1 MVSFLVCVAI
11 LILGYVFYGKYVE
24 KVFKPDD
31 RMTPAYRN
39 TDGVDFIPIRTW
51 RAYLIQLLNIAGT
64 GPIFG
69 ALSGALFGPIV
80 YLWIVFGCIFAG
92 AVHDYLCGMISER
105 EDGGSVSEIV
115 GEYLGVEM
123 KYFMRIFSIILLIMC
138 GVVFTEGP
146 AELLALLTPA
156 HLDAHFWLIIV
167 MIYYLVATFLPI
179 DKIIG
184 KIYPIFGICLITMA
198 VGVGAVLCFNP
209 NFTMPELYD
218 NFKNMHAEGLS
229 PWPFMLITVACG
241 AISGFHATQSPI
253 VSRCIKDEKV
263 GRKVFYG
270 AMITEGLIALVW
282 AAAGVTCYESSKDL
296 LMAGAGSSVV
306 VYDVCKRTMGE
317 FGGVIAMLGVIACP
331 ISSGDTS
338 FRSARLVISDWLKID
353 QKDIFKRML
362 ISILLLGVAAIV
374 LNIDYNVVWRYFS
387 FSNQSLATIVLWAE
401 TVYLYQNKRNYYIT
415 LVPAVFMTSV
425 VSTYFI
431 LAKECLGHFG
441 IPYNIGMIAGILI
454 AFCTL
459 MIFVNYKRKFDSE
472 IINNI

>member
-31 RMTPAYRN
+31 RMTPAYKH
-39 TDGVDFIPIRTW
+39 TDGIDYIPIRTW

-146 AELLALLTPA
+146 AELLALLTPVN
-156 HLDAHFWLIIV
+156 LDARFWLIIV
-167 MIYYLVATFLPI
+167 MIYYFVATFLPI

-184 KIYPIFGICLITMA
+184 KIYPIFGICLIIMA

-306 VYDVCKRTMGE
+306 VYDVCKRTMGG

-353 QKDIFKRML
+353 QKDIFKRMI

-441 IPYNIGMIAGILI
+441 IPYSIGMIAGILI
-454 AFCTL
+454 ALYTL
-459 MIFVNYKRKFDSE
+459 IIFMKGTSKKEHF
-472 IINNI
+472 

>member
-31 RMTPAYRN
+31 RMTPAYKH
-39 TDGVDFIPIRTW
+39 TDGIDYIPIRTW

-105 EDGGSVSEIV
+105 EDGVSVSEIV
-115 GEYLGVEM
+115 GKYLGAEM

-156 HLDAHFWLIIV
+156 HLDARFWLIIV
-167 MIYYLVATFLPI
+167 MIYYFVATFLPI

-184 KIYPIFGICLITMA
+184 KIYPIFGICLIIMA

-306 VYDVCKRTMGE
+306 VYDVCKRTMGG

-353 QKDIFKRML
+353 QKNIFKRML
-362 ISILLLGVAAIV
+362 ISILLLVVAAIV
-374 LNIDYNVVWRYFS
+374 LGIDYNVVWRYFS

-441 IPYNIGMIAGILI
+441 IPYNVGMIAGILI
-454 AFCTL
+454 ALYTL
-459 MIFVNYKRKFDSE
+459 IIFMKGTSKKEHF
-472 IINNI
+472 

>member
-1 MVSFLVCVAI
+1 MARC
-11 LILGYVFYGKYVE
+11 LGNE
-24 KVFKPDD
+24 K
-31 RMTPAYRN
+31 
-39 TDGVDFIPIRTW
+39 
-51 RAYLIQLLNIAGT
+51 
-64 GPIFG
+64 
-69 ALSGALFGPIV
+69 
-80 YLWIVFGCIFAG
+80 
-92 AVHDYLCGMISER
+92 
-105 EDGGSVSEIV
+105 
-115 GEYLGVEM
+115 LG
-123 KYFMRIFSIILLIMC
+123 R
-138 GVVFTEGP
+138 P
-146 AELLALLTPA
+146 
-156 HLDAHFWLIIV
+156 
-167 MIYYLVATFLPI
+167 
-179 DKIIG
+179 
-184 KIYPIFGICLITMA
+184 
-198 VGVGAVLCFNP
+198 
-209 NFTMPELYD
+209 
-218 NFKNMHAEGLS
+218 
-229 PWPFMLITVACG
+229 
-241 AISGFHATQSPI
+241 
-253 VSRCIKDEKV
+253 
-263 GRKVFYG
+263 VFYG

-306 VYDVCKRTMGE
+306 VYDVCKRTMGG
-317 FGGVIAMLGVIACP
+317 FGGVIAMLGVIVCP

-353 QKDIFKRML
+353 QKDIFKRTL

>member
-11 LILGYVFYGKYVE
+11 LIIGYVFYGKYVE

-105 EDGGSVSEIV
+105 EDGESVSEIV

-156 HLDAHFWLIIV
+156 NLDAHFWLIIV
-167 MIYYLVATFLPI
+167 MIYYFVATFLPI

-184 KIYPIFGICLITMA
+184 KIYPIFGICLIIMA

-306 VYDVCKRTMGE
+306 VYDVCKRTMGG

-441 IPYNIGMIAGILI
+441 IPYNVGMIVGILI
-454 AFCTL
+454 ALYTL
-459 MIFVNYKRKFDSE
+459 IIFMKGTSKKEHF
-472 IINNI
+472 

>member
-31 RMTPAYRN
+31 RMTPAYKH
-39 TDGVDFIPIRTW
+39 TDGIDYIPIRTW

-156 HLDAHFWLIIV
+156 NLDARFWLIIV
-167 MIYYLVATFLPI
+167 MIYYFVATFLPI

-184 KIYPIFGICLITMA
+184 KIYPIFGICLIIMA

-306 VYDVCKRTMGE
+306 VYDVCKRTMGG

-353 QKDIFKRML
+353 QKDIFKRMI

-441 IPYNIGMIAGILI
+441 IPYSIGMIAGILI
-454 AFCTL
+454 ALYTL
-459 MIFVNYKRKFDSE
+459 IIFMKGTSKKEHF
-472 IINNI
+472 

>member
-11 LILGYVFYGKYVE
+11 LILGYAFYGKYVE

-31 RMTPAYRN
+31 RMTPAYKN

-115 GEYLGVEM
+115 GKYLGVEM

-156 HLDAHFWLIIV
+156 NLDARFWLIIV
-167 MIYYLVATFLPI
+167 MIYYFVATFLPI

-184 KIYPIFGICLITMA
+184 KIYPIFGICLIIMA

-306 VYDVCKRTMGE
+306 VYDVCKRTMGG

-353 QKDIFKRML
+353 QKDIFKRMI

-459 MIFVNYKRKFDSE
+459 IIFMNYKKNYIHSFKNR
-472 IINNI
+472 I